1 MSYVYIFFFQTL
13 FPYRLLQNTEYSSLC
28 YTVGICWLS
37 VLCIY
42 SLNIYWA
49 PTVCQGLC
57 SMTQWWHIPRDSQSV
72 GLFLPFFAKAPEP
85 AWFTEGLSHITSY
98 CSLPSSPSIPKLCAK
113 PGLAVDTDGPD
124 TSCGLGACVRF
135 LALQWGE
142 VKWSEVSQSCPTLC
156 DPMDCS
162 LPGFTDHG
170 IFQARVLEWVA
181 IAFSRGSSQPR
192 DRTQV
197 SCIVGRFF
205 ILWATREA
213 QEENGAFSSLPFQGS
228 WGFSSALPS
237 SLWPNDFQEWK
248 PPVPLSPSPQ

>member
-49 PTVCQGLC
+49 PTVCQALC
-57 SMTQWWHIPRDSQSV
+57 SMTQWWHIPRDSQSA

-142 VKWSEVSQSCPTLC
+142 VKWSEVKSLSRVQLFATPWTVAYQASQT
-156 DPMDCS
+156 M
-162 LPGFTDHG
+162 G
-170 IFQARVLEWVA
+170 
-181 IAFSRGSSQPR
+181 FSR
-192 DRTQV
+192 
-197 SCIVGRFF
+197 
-205 ILWATREA
+205 
-213 QEENGAFSSLPFQGS
+213 QEYWSGLP
-228 WGFSSALPS
+228 LPS
-237 SLWPNDFQEWK
+237 PGDL
-248 PPVPLSPSPQ
+248 PSPGIERRSPAL